1 MPIFNFTKRQIKE
14 STSLQETS
22 RKTQLDVSSLLNLPY
37 FSSVQKF
44 QNLSGNGTGQYG
56 ITSEVKKSML
66 KDPLI
71 SRVINMWISDTLSK
85 DALTHAI
92 YLVDINK
99 EDDSVTDESI
109 NTLNDA
115 INYLRENSNLDEVL
129 PQILYNVIV
138 YGSAT
143 AKLGFID
150 GFEDTN
156 IKLFESNKKKI
167 LAETANWNNDN
178 VKKLLEAP
186 NYDDYLL
193 DDTEPTKNKRR
204 KQVKLSGRYFIEML
218 PKRVVPLKHKG
229 ITILYLDLDNTTKV
243 LNPKNITS
251 FINTR
256 GGTKTIS
263 LKANS
268 DDIVSDIYEMPVG
281 ESFIDNA
288 VTPWSMLN
296 GVEDCTMLALMTRS
310 AIYRLFQID
319 VGAMDTEAT
328 EKLLQE
334 FKSRL
339 TTRETINVREQYYS
353 SANTQLP
360 LGDSI
365 IVPTRNGVGTINLQ
379 TVGNDLKLDT
389 DGPLKYF
396 REQLLAALGVPE
408 GLIYGDTGNGG
419 LINTSATKQ
428 DIRYL
433 RTIQQF
439 TYILSEGLKSI
450 FKDYLSMIG
459 ADVSKISIDVNFAQ
473 INNEQDVERIEY
485 EQNKQDA
492 LQRAI
497 DSLSSLGITFDG
509 GAYKGTR
516 DLLISR
522 YLDSELLDKIKEDEE
537 NGNGAEEEAPAEEKD
552 SAGPSGHGPSGPPA
566 IHNDIDLGGPE
577 ENGEE
582 ELGNEE
588 GTENSGED
596 EIIPLDDNPEEAPG
610 SETPENRP
618 PYS

>member
-1 MPIFNFTKRQIKE
+1 MAIINFGRKKLNE
-14 STSLQETS
+14 SQSLQETS
-22 RKTQLDVSSLLNLPY
+22 RKAQLDVSTILNLPY
-37 FSSVQKF
+37 YNSIQRL
-44 QNLSGNGTGQYG
+44 QNMGTARGQYS

-66 KDPLI
+66 RDPLI

-85 DALTHAI
+85 DVLTHEV
-92 YLVDINK
+92 YLVDVTK
-99 EDDSVTDESI
+99 ADDTVTDNELNEI
-109 NTLNDA
+109 NDA
-115 INYLRENSNLDEVL
+115 INYLRENSNLEELL
-129 PQILYNVIV
+129 PQILYNIIV
-138 YGSAT
+138 WGSSSV
-143 AKLGFID
+143 KLGFVD

-167 LAETANWNNDN
+167 LNETNNWNEDT

-193 DDTEPTKNKRR
+193 DDNGTSRKR
-204 KQVKLSGRYFIEML
+204 KKLVKLSGRYFIEML
-218 PKRVVPLKHKG
+218 PKRMVPLRHKG

-251 FINTR
+251 FINMR
-256 GGTKTIS
+256 GGTKTLS
-263 LKANS
+263 LKENS
-268 DDIVSDIYEMPVG
+268 DDVVGDLYELPMG

-296 GVEDCTMLALMTRS
+296 SVEDCTMLALMTRS

-319 VGAMDTEAT
+319 VGAMSTEET
-328 EKLLQE
+328 EKLVQE
-334 FKSRL
+334 FKTRL
-339 TTRETINVREQYYS
+339 TSRETINVREQYYS

-365 IVPTRNGVGTINLQ
+365 VIPTRNGVGTISLQ

-396 REQLLAALGVPE
+396 REQLLSALGVPE

-439 TYILSEGLKSI
+439 TSILSQGLISL
-450 FKDYLSMIG
+450 FKDYLKMIG
-459 ADVSKISIDVNFAQ
+459 VDISKITLDINFAQ

-485 EQNKQDA
+485 EQAKQDA

-522 YLDSELLDKIKEDEE
+522 YLDSELLDKIKEDEK
-537 NGNGAEEEAPAEEKD
+537 NGNGAAEEEPSGEEKKG
-552 SAGPSGHGPSGPPA
+552 SSHGPMGGPPPS
-566 IHNDIDLGGPE
+566 INNNIDLGGPE
-577 ENGEE
+577 E
-582 ELGNEE
+582 GNEE
-588 GTENSGED
+588 DLGTEEGSEGGND
-596 EIIPLDDNPEEAPG
+596 EIMSLDDNPEVAPG

-618 PYS
+618 PFS

>member
-1 MPIFNFTKRQIKE
+1 MAIINFGRKKLNE
-14 STSLQETS
+14 SQSLQETS
-22 RKTQLDVSSLLNLPY
+22 RKAQLDVSTILNLPY
-37 FSSVQKF
+37 YNSIQRL
-44 QNLSGNGTGQYG
+44 QNMGTARGQYS
-56 ITSEVKKSML
+56 ITSEVKKAML
-66 KDPLI
+66 RDPLI

-85 DALTHAI
+85 DVLTHEV
-92 YLVDINK
+92 YLVDVTK
-99 EDDSVTDESI
+99 ADDTVTDNELNEI
-109 NTLNDA
+109 NDA
-115 INYLRENSNLDEVL
+115 INYLRENSNLEELL
-129 PQILYNVIV
+129 PQILYNIIV
-138 YGSAT
+138 WGSSSV
-143 AKLGFID
+143 KLGFVD

-167 LAETANWNNDN
+167 LNETSNWNEDT

-193 DDTEPTKNKRR
+193 DDNGTGRKR
-204 KQVKLSGRYFIEML
+204 KKLVKLSGRYFIEML
-218 PKRVVPLKHKG
+218 PKRMVPLRHKG

-251 FINTR
+251 FINMR
-256 GGTKTIS
+256 GGTKTLS
-263 LKANS
+263 LKENS
-268 DDIVSDIYEMPVG
+268 DDVVSDLYELPMG

-296 GVEDCTMLALMTRS
+296 SVEDCTMLALMTRS

-319 VGAMDTEAT
+319 VGAMSTEET
-328 EKLLQE
+328 EKLVQE
-334 FKSRL
+334 FKTRL
-339 TTRETINVREQYYS
+339 TSRETINVREQYYS

-365 IVPTRNGVGTINLQ
+365 VIPTRNGVGTISLQ

-396 REQLLAALGVPE
+396 REQLLSALGVPE

-439 TYILSEGLKSI
+439 TSILSQGLISL
-450 FKDYLSMIG
+450 FKDYLKMIG
-459 ADVSKISIDVNFAQ
+459 VDISKITLDINFAQ

-485 EQNKQDA
+485 EQAKQDA

-522 YLDSELLDKIKEDEE
+522 YLDSELLDKIKEDEK
-537 NGNGAEEEAPAEEKD
+537 NGNGAVEEPSGEEEKG
-552 SAGPSGHGPSGPPA
+552 SSHGPMGGPPPS
-566 IHNDIDLGGPE
+566 INNNIDLGGPE
-577 ENGEE
+577 E
-582 ELGNEE
+582 GNEE
-588 GTENSGED
+588 DLGTEEGSEGGND
-596 EIIPLDDNPEEAPG
+596 EIMSLDDNPEVAPG

-618 PYS
+618 PFS

>member
-1 MPIFNFTKRQIKE
+1 MGIFNRNKSPLNESQTLHE
-14 STSLQETS
+14 ST
-22 RKTQLDVSSLLNLPY
+22 RAPQLDVSTLLNLPY
-37 FSSVQKF
+37 YSSIQKM
-44 QNLSGNGTGQYG
+44 QGLTSTTGQYG

-71 SRVINMWISDTLSK
+71 SRIINMWISDTLSK
-85 DALTHAI
+85 DALTHEV
-92 YLVDINK
+92 YLVDIQK
-99 EDDSVTDESI
+99 EDDKIADAAI
-109 NTLNDA
+109 NEINDA
-115 INYLRENSNLDEVL
+115 INYLRENSNLDELL

-138 YGSAT
+138 WGST
-143 AKLGFID
+143 STKLGFVD
-150 GFEDTN
+150 GYEDTK
-156 IKLFESNKKKI
+156 IKLFESNKKKL
-167 LAETANWNNDN
+167 LAETEKWSDEDK
-178 VKKLLEAP
+178 KKLLEAP

-193 DDTEPTKNKRR
+193 DDTEPKKKNK
-204 KQVKLSGRYFIEML
+204 KQTKLSGRYFIEML

-251 FINTR
+251 FINKR

-268 DDIVSDIYEMPVG
+268 DDIVSEIYEMPLG

-319 VGAMDTEAT
+319 VGAMDTKAT
-328 EKLLQE
+328 EQLIQE
-334 FKSRL
+334 FKARL
-339 TTRETINVREQYYS
+339 TTRETINIREQYYS

-408 GLIYGDTGNGG
+408 GLVYGDTGNGG

-439 TYILSEGLKSI
+439 TYILSEGLEAI
-450 FKDYLSMIG
+450 FKDYLKMIG
-459 ADVSKISIDVNFAQ
+459 VDISNISITVNFAQ

-492 LQRAI
+492 LQRVI
-497 DSLSSLGITFDG
+497 DSLSSLGITFDSG
-509 GAYKGTR
+509 SYKGTR

-522 YLDSELLDKIKEDEE
+522 YLDSELLDKIREDEK
-537 NGNGAEEEAPAEEKD
+537 NGSGSEEAPAEDKGPEK
-552 SAGPSGHGPSGPPA
+552 HGPSGPVGGGPN
-566 IHNDIDLGGPE
+566 IDIDMGGPE
-577 ENGEE
+577 EEP
-582 ELGNEE
+582 GNEE
-588 GTENSGED
+588 QGEENAEGND
-596 EIIPLDDNPEEAPG
+596 EILPLEDNTGAEPTD
-610 SETPENRP
+610 ETPVNLP

>member
-1 MPIFNFTKRQIKE
+1 MAIFNFGRRTLKE
-14 STSLQETS
+14 SQPLNETS
-22 RKTQLDVSSLLNLPY
+22 RKEQLDVSTLLNLPY
-37 FSSVQKF
+37 YSSVQKL
-44 QNLSGNGTGQYG
+44 QNMGSARGQYT
-56 ITSEVKKSML
+56 ITDEVKKSML

-85 DALTHAI
+85 DVLTHQI
-92 YLVDINK
+92 YLVNVNK
-99 EDDSVTDESI
+99 EADDVTDDAI
-109 NTLNDA
+109 NEVNDA
-115 INYLRENSNLDEVL
+115 INYLRENSNLDELL
-129 PQILYNVIV
+129 PNILYNIIV
-138 YGSAT
+138 WGSCST
-143 AKLGFID
+143 KLGFVD

-156 IKLFESNKKKI
+156 IKLFESNKAKI
-167 LAETANWNNDN
+167 LKETANWNQED
-178 VKKLLEAP
+178 VQKLLEAP
-186 NYDDYLL
+186 NYSDYLM
-193 DDTEPTKNKRR
+193 DDTDPNTKKR
-204 KQVKLSGRYFIEML
+204 KKLVKLSGRYFIEML
-218 PKRVVPLKHKG
+218 PKKIVPLNHKG

-251 FINTR
+251 FINKR

-268 DDIVSDIYEMPVG
+268 DDVISDVYEMPIG
-281 ESFIDNA
+281 ESFIDSS

-296 GVEDCTMLALMTRS
+296 SVEDCTMLALMTRS

-319 VGAMDTEAT
+319 VGAMSTQET
-328 EKLLQE
+328 EKLIQE
-334 FKSRL
+334 FKTRL
-339 TTRETINVREQYYS
+339 TARETINVREQYYS
-353 SANTQLP
+353 SAATQLP

-408 GLIYGDTGNGG
+408 GLVYGDTGNGG

-439 TYILSEGLKSI
+439 TYILSEGLVSI
-450 FKDYLSMIG
+450 FKDFLKMIG
-459 ADVSKISIDVNFAQ
+459 VDISKLSIDVNFAQ

-497 DSLSSLGITFDG
+497 DSLSALGITFDG
-509 GAYKGTR
+509 GAYQETR
-516 DLLISR
+516 NLLISR

-537 NGNGAEEEAPAEEKD
+537 KGNGAQEEPEEESKPEK
-552 SAGPSGHGPSGPPA
+552 HGPSGPVGGGPN
-566 IHNDIDLGGPE
+566 IDIDMGGNEEEPE
-577 ENGEE
+577 EIPN
-582 ELGNEE
+582 E
-588 GTENSGED
+588 GTENTGND
-596 EIIPLDDNPEEAPG
+596 EILQLDDNPGEAPG
-610 SETPENRP
+610 SEAPENTP
-618 PYS
+618 PFS

>member
-1 MPIFNFTKRQIKE
+1 MALFNFGKDKKTINEAQ
-14 STSLQETS
+14 TLNETS
-22 RKTQLDVSSLLNLPY
+22 RKAQLDVSTILNLPY
-37 FSSVQKF
+37 YSSIQKVQ
-44 QNLSGNGTGQYG
+44 GMGTASGQYN
-56 ITSEVKKSML
+56 ITDEVKKAML
-66 KDPLI
+66 RDPII
-71 SRVINMWISDTLSK
+71 SRIINMWISDTLSK
-85 DALTHAI
+85 DVLTHEI
-92 YLVDINK
+92 YLVDIAK
-99 EDDSVTDESI
+99 EDETVTDDAI
-109 NTLNDA
+109 NQLNDA
-115 INYLRENSNLDEVL
+115 INYLRENSNLDEIL
-129 PQILYNVIV
+129 PTILYNIIV
-138 YGSAT
+138 WGST
-143 AKLGFID
+143 SAKLGFID
-150 GFEDTN
+150 GYEDTN
-156 IKLFESNKKKI
+156 IKLFETNKKK
-167 LAETANWNNDN
+167 LLSETEKWSDEDK
-178 VKKLLEAP
+178 KKLLEAP

-193 DDTEPTKNKRR
+193 DDPEAKTR
-204 KQVKLSGRYFIEML
+204 KKKIARLSGRYFIEML
-218 PKRVVPLKHKG
+218 PKRIVPLNHKG

-251 FINTR
+251 FINKR

-268 DDIVSDIYEMPVG
+268 DDIVSDIYEMPIG

-296 GVEDCTMLALMTRS
+296 SVEDCTMLALMTRS

-319 VGAMDTEAT
+319 VGAMSAQET
-328 EKLLQE
+328 EKLIQE
-334 FKSRL
+334 FKTRL
-339 TTRETINVREQYYS
+339 TARETINVREQYYS
-353 SANTQLP
+353 SAATQLP

-396 REQLLAALGVPE
+396 REQLLSALGVPE
-408 GLIYGDTGNGG
+408 GLLYGDTGNGG

-439 TYILSEGLKSI
+439 TYILSEGLVSI
-450 FKDYLSMIG
+450 FKDYLKMIG
-459 ADVSKISIDVNFAQ
+459 TDISKISINVNFAQ

-492 LQRAI
+492 LQRVI

-509 GAYKGTR
+509 GSYKGTR

-522 YLDSELLDKIKEDEE
+522 YLDSEILDKIKEDEK
-537 NGNGAEEEAPAEEKD
+537 NGNGAKEDIGEDEKPEK
-552 SAGPSGHGPSGPPA
+552 SGPSGPVGGPP
-566 IHNDIDLGGPE
+566 ITNNIDLGGTEDTGEEVPE
-577 ENGEE
+577 EGAEDT
-582 ELGNEE
+582 GN
-588 GTENSGED
+588 D

-618 PYS
+618 PFS